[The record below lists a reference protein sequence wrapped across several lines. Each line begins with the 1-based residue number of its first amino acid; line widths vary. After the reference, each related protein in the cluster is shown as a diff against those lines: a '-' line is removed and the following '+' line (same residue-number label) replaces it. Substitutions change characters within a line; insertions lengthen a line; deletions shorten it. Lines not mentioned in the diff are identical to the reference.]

1 MSAMFDAIRDQQEN
15 YFLLHPSKRDVT
27 VVKNGRIFPALF
39 DSSYLRDNK
48 DKGNHMQQKRVPHLT
63 CFTDNIGDIEQNDT
77 LNVWEG
83 EADVGTPKEYK
94 VSRTTEDETLETY
107 QGEIWLVKA

>member
-1 MSAMFDAIRDQQEN
+1 MSAALDAIRLQQEN

-27 VVKNGRIFPALF
+27 IVKDGRIFPALF

-63 CFTDNIGDIEQNDT
+63 CFTDNIGDLEQGDEVT
-77 LNVWEG
+77 FDEK
-83 EADVGTPKEYK
+83 TYK
-94 VSRTTEDETLETY
+94 VSRTTEDMTIETY

>member
-1 MSAMFDAIRDQQEN
+1 MSTAYDAIRDQQEN
-15 YFLLHPSKRDVT
+15 YFLLHGSRRDVT
-27 VVKNGRIFPALF
+27 VVKDGRIFPALF

-63 CFTDNIGDIEQNDT
+63 CFTDNIGNLEQHDV
-77 LNVWEG
+77 LQVWNRYAG
-83 EADVGTPKEYK
+83 VGTPKEYK
-94 VSRTTEDETLETY
+94 VSRTTEDETNETY